1 MRGEGLGRASPL
13 RIQMLWLFT
22 SSLCLALFEA
32 PSLSFPSLVSPIIM
46 ADVSTP
52 ETTLESL
59 KTDLAQ
65 FTIPWLKAE
74 LAKYGRTSN
83 LPQLKAEL
91 VELLAVTCM
100 EQGKMPV
107 SDVTEDELDEQIA
120 ELEMREAA
128 ARRAVKLRTIASLTT
143 QVEELESATF
153 PVGPAA
159 SEIADT
165 PSGPAASTHLLS
177 ILAGLASTV
186 AELQLGTK
194 KGTSRERDSEGEDD
208 ESDDSDSTS
217 GGKRRGQKKA
227 SGSASIQQQ
236 QRRIAAFISDYT
248 DATKFGASVSVR
260 GLAASYRG
268 GGLETMTATGGLIR
282 EVQIDYA
289 KKNRPARR
297 EVVVRAGSPGST
309 KPLTRAAL
317 SAGQDFTVV
326 LPRNRLE
333 LAKFFAEQR
342 RSLLAEDGPDAAAK
356 ALALG
361 KAEEALV
368 VRFGQSAGPGGLRT
382 SGVSGQYS
390 DTCVEMAAFYTL
402 WNNAMLVGR
411 FDELLTK
418 AADTFGQ
425 ANVLFVRQ
433 NGNTVPVSIKMGDVW
448 VIMGLQCPTTN
459 CAHALGCLQYCPAST
474 CLRLPPGMKAP
485 PGAKEDSKDT
495 IVDADWETFCR
506 TDPGKSL
513 KGAPKFAAFKDKYKR
528 EPTKVSTGHR
538 KQPGATSVP
547 VDMLEY
553 EACLAKAQGSISPP
567 PSLVTTG

>member
-1 MRGEGLGRASPL
+1 MNN
-13 RIQMLWLFT
+13 
-22 SSLCLALFEA
+22 
-32 PSLSFPSLVSPIIM
+32 
-46 ADVSTP
+46 P
-52 ETTLESL
+52 EIYYYGDGQIECVKYINESL
-59 KTDLAQ
+59 G
-65 FTIPWLKAE
+65 FH
-74 LAKYGRTSN
+74 R
-83 LPQLKAEL
+83 
-91 VELLAVTCM
+91 
-100 EQGKMPV
+100 
-107 SDVTEDELDEQIA
+107 ED
-120 ELEMREAA
+120 
-128 ARRAVKLRTIASLTT
+128 
-143 QVEELESATF
+143 
-153 PVGPAA
+153 GPAYITWFPDGIKYYEGYFMNNSA
-159 SEIADT
+159 HRVD
-165 PSGPAASTHLLS
+165 GPATQYFHTNGNKEFEIYYLNG
-177 ILAGLASTV
+177 I
-186 AELQLGTK
+186 K
-194 KGTSRERDSEGEDD
+194 HR
-208 ESDDSDSTS
+208 
-217 GGKRRGQKKA
+217 
-227 SGSASIQQQ
+227 
-236 QRRIAAFISDYT
+236 
-248 DATKFGASVSVR
+248 
-260 GLAASYRG
+260 
-268 GGLETMTATGGLIR
+268 
-282 EVQIDYA
+282 
-289 KKNRPARR
+289 
-297 EVVVRAGSPGST
+297 
-309 KPLTRAAL
+309 
-317 SAGQDFTVV
+317 
-326 LPRNRLE
+326 
-333 LAKFFAEQR
+333 
-342 RSLLAEDGPDAAAK
+342 EDGPDAAAK